1 MLTGATVTEDG
12 VTFAYEKRKLKG
24 AVYSVYAGADI
35 KAADGTLIYKKGA
48 LVKDNLVT
56 GDDGSVTLKD
66 LYLGTYTVTETK
78 APDNYVCK
86 GESKNVELVYA
97 GQTVEVQTGSATFL
111 NERQKAAVRVEK
123 QDEETKIRS
132 PEASTGCMQ
141 QKISKL
147 MVRPLFPKEP

>member
-1 MLTGATVTEDG
+1 MDVLNEEVH
-12 VTFAYEKRKLKG
+12 
-24 AVYSVYAGADI
+24 S
-35 KAADGTLIYKKGA
+35 
-48 LVKDNLVT
+48 
-56 GDDGSVTLKD
+56 
-66 LYLGTYTVTETK
+66 
-78 APDNYVCK
+78 
-86 GESKNVELVYA
+86 VELVYA
-97 GQTVEVQTGSATFL
+97 GQTVEVQTVSATFL